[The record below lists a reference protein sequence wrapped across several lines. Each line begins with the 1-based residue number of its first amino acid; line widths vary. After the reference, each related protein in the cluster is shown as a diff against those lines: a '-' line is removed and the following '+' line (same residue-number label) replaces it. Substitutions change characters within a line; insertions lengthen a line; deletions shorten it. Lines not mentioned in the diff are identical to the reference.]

1 SGYVYSIKHKIS
13 KKGSLLFQE
22 AKSDMKV
29 LGGKQTSFGYNHQ
42 IRKELKVFTAYS
54 QLSKDNSPDKD
65 WITLGFEYKF

>member
-1 SGYVYSIKHKIS
+1 
-13 KKGSLLFQE
+13 
-22 AKSDMKV
+22 MKV

-65 WITLGFEYKF
+65 WIALGFEYKF